1 MDETTPT
8 TVETTDSG
16 YEEFEAAFAGDDG
29 YQTDTAEQTDET
41 TQETDGGDDTT
52 PETADS
58 EDPGEEDPAGD
69 DGDDGGKQNPPGEET
84 SFTLRVNK
92 EDKIVTREEM
102 FALAQKGMDYDR
114 VKGQLTERDNTI
126 AQIQQ
131 KLDGSQEAMEL
142 LQMISE
148 ETKMPIPQLLD
159 QVHINMRMKKGESE
173 AEARANIRAIKAERQ
188 IAAAQEKA
196 KEQKPAPDDVKAKA
210 EKDIADFRQ
219 RFPNVQLDE
228 KLLEAMKADIAN
240 GMSLADAYQKQLLAQ
255 KDAEI
260 AELKRQAAAAEQNR
274 NNRAKSPGSQND
286 VGGKRTKSAEDDFF
300 AAFEK

>member
-1 MDETTPT
+1 MNEPNTS
-8 TVETTDSG
+8 VETTDSG

-52 PETADS
+52 PEATDS
-58 EDPGEEDPAGD
+58 EDPGEEDPKGD
-69 DGDDGGKQNPPGEET
+69 DGDGGEQNTPGEET

-92 EDKIVTREEM
+92 EDRTVTREEM

-114 VKGQLTERDNTI
+114 VKSQLTERDNTI
-126 AQIQQ
+126 AQMQQ
-131 KLDGSQEAMEL
+131 KLDGSQEAMDL

-148 ETKMPIPQLLD
+148 ETKMPIPRLLD
-159 QVHINMRMKKGESE
+159 QVHINMRMKKGETE
-173 AEARANIRAIKAERQ
+173 AEAKANIRAIKAERQ

-196 KEQKPAPDDVKAKA
+196 KEQKSAQDNATAKA
-210 EKDIADFRQ
+210 ESDLNEFRK
-219 RFPNVQLDE
+219 RFPDVPLDE
-228 KLLEAMKADIAN
+228 KLLEAMKPDVLK

-255 KDAEI
+255 KNAEI

-274 NNRAKSPGSQND
+274 KNRAKSPGSQND

>member
-29 YQTDTAEQTDET
+29 YQTDTAEQTDDT
-41 TQETDGGDDTT
+41 PQETDGGDDTT
-52 PETADS
+52 PGNPDS

-69 DGDDGGKQNPPGEET
+69 DGGDVGEQNPPSEDT
-84 SFTLRVNK
+84 SFKLRVNK
-92 EDKIVTREEM
+92 EDKVVTREEM

-126 AQIQQ
+126 AQMQQ

-159 QVHINMRMKKGESE
+159 QVHINMRMKKGETE

-196 KEQKPAPDDVKAKA
+196 KEQKPLQDNATAKA
-210 EKDIADFRQ
+210 ESDLAEFRK
-219 RFPNVQLDE
+219 RFPDVALDE
-228 KLLEAMKADIAN
+228 KLLEAMKPDVLK
-240 GMSLADAYQKQLLAQ
+240 GMSLADAYQKQQLAQ

-274 NNRAKSPGSQND
+274 KNRAKSPGSQND

>member
-1 MDETTPT
+1 MDETTT

-41 TQETDGGDDTT
+41 PQETDGGDDTT
-52 PETADS
+52 PETTDS

-69 DGDDGGKQNPPGEET
+69 DGDDGEQNPPGEET

-92 EDKIVTREEM
+92 EDKTVTREEM
-102 FALAQKGMDYDR
+102 FTLAQKGMDYDR

-126 AQIQQ
+126 AQMQQ
-131 KLDGSQEAMEL
+131 KLDGSQEAMDL

-159 QVHINMRMKKGESE
+159 QVHINMRMKKGETE

-196 KEQKPAPDDVKAKA
+196 KEHKSTQDNATAKA
-210 EKDIADFRQ
+210 ESDLAEFRK
-219 RFPNVQLDE
+219 RFPDVALDE
-228 KLLEAMKADIAN
+228 KLLEAMKPDVLK

-274 NNRAKSPGSQND
+274 KNRAKSPGSQND